1 MNSPISPDRNTVST
15 EFERSLLVR
24 LPFVLAGGTLIA
36 GLAPALARLMAWAG
50 IGPDP
55 TASITTADIIGLS
68 ILGLTFSSVAVLAI
82 GAVIVL
88 IMKGPAYFADSYP
101 LQDADR
107 PDPPAPARHTP
118 TRRH

>member
-1 MNSPISPDRNTVST
+1 MNSPASPDRNAVST
-15 EFERSLLVR
+15 AFERSLLVR

-36 GLAPALARLMAWAG
+36 GLAPALARVMAWAG

-55 TASITTADIIGLS
+55 AASITTADIIGLS
-68 ILGLTFSSVAVLAI
+68 ILGLTFSTVAVLAI

-107 PDPPAPARHTP
+107 PDPPSQARAS
-118 TRRH
+118 TRGR

>member
-1 MNSPISPDRNTVST
+1 MNSPHIPDRTAVST
-15 EFERSLLVR
+15 VFERNLLLR
-24 LPFVLAGGTLIA
+24 LPFVLVGGTLIA

-50 IGPDP
+50 FGLDP

-68 ILGLTFSSVAVLAI
+68 ILGLTFSCVAVLAI

-101 LQDADR
+101 LEDAER
-107 PDPPAPARHTP
+107 PDPPSTP
-118 TRRH
+118 RPQGRRR

>member
-1 MNSPISPDRNTVST
+1 MNSPTSPDRNTVST
-15 EFERSLLVR
+15 AFERNLLLR

-36 GLAPALARLMAWAG
+36 ALAPALVRLMAWAG
-50 IGPDP
+50 VGPDP

-68 ILGLTFSSVAVLAI
+68 ILGLTFSSVTVLAI

-101 LQDADR
+101 LQDADH
-107 PDPPAPARHTP
+107 PDPPSQATP
-118 TRRH
+118 RGR

>member
-1 MNSPISPDRNTVST
+1 MNSPASPNRSAVST
-15 EFERSLLVR
+15 AFERGLLVR

-36 GLAPALARLMAWAG
+36 ALAPALARLMAWAG

-68 ILGLTFSSVAVLAI
+68 ILGLTFSSVTVLAI

-101 LQDADR
+101 LQDAER
-107 PDPPAPARHTP
+107 PDPPSQARAT
-118 TRRH
+118 TRGR